1 MYVVEVTPKFADPDQ
16 TRFALSAASQLGPFK
31 QRRLGESRAEEGVP
45 RGTAPRYANGETI
58 VNEHEE
64 VNTSTL
70 LNLKLPL
77 TAVSSFSR
85 VVKTVHGVRSQRKYS
100 KSFIRHLS

>member
-1 MYVVEVTPKFADPDQ
+1 MYVVEVTLKFTDPDQ

-31 QRRLGESRAEEGVP
+31 QRRLGESHAEEGVL
-45 RGTAPRYANGETI
+45 RGTAPRCANGETI
-58 VNEHEE
+58 VNEQEE
-64 VNTSTL
+64 VSTSML

-85 VVKTVHGVRSQRKYS
+85 VVETVHGVRSERKYN
-100 KSFIRHLS
+100 SFIRHLS